1 MSETKAW
8 VSETVLRLLEW
19 STISSPNEYVGA
31 PEHFWQWP

>member
-1 MSETKAW
+1 VSETKAW
-8 VSETVLRLLEW
+8 VSETLLRLREW